1 MKRIAAVVVLAL
13 FAAAPLAAQGMDQ
26 SKAGEKVTLT
36 GQVID
41 VSCYT
46 LLGAS
51 GPGHRECAQTCADK
65 GIALGILVDDTIY
78 IPLGS
83 GMANPMNPKLRE
95 HAERRVTVTGTH
107 RFANGVHTIEVE
119 SVAAAS

>member
-13 FAAAPLAAQGMDQ
+13 FAAAPLAAQGMEQ
-26 SKAGEKVTLT
+26 GKAGEKVTLT